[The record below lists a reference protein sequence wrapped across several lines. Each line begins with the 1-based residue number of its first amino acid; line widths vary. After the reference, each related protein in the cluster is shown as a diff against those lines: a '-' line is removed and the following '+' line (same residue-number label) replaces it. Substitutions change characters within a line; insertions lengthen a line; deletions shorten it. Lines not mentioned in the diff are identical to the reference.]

1 MLIWDIIDSAWNGV
15 KSRKFRFAL
24 NLIGILIGCA
34 AVTGLIS
41 LTQGLSNNI
50 SGQLGTLGASTIT
63 IIPGSSFNSPL
74 GGANPS
80 STVGGSAASNPF
92 GGSSSTGTR
101 ILDYKVVNTLSKIP
115 DVAFVVPVD
124 SGGAVTYSINGK
136 TYSHS
141 LTGSTDV
148 YFQINK
154 SIEVVQGRALLRSDT
169 GVAVIGADIAQ
180 PTDSATQIIGVGD
193 RLKVTTTV
201 NDVTKQLTLRVVGVL
216 KKTGGSFGSSDSAII
231 IPLST
236 FDQFFEKNGKY
247 STIQVLATS
256 PDVINSVSQGIKAKI
271 SNINVITAAAAQNLV
286 STILGTI
293 QAVLGGI
300 AAISL
305 VVAGVG
311 IINTMTI
318 SVLERTREIGVLKA
332 LGAKGR
338 DILFLFL
345 SEAILTGIVG
355 GILGAALG
363 FVVSS
368 VAGNLIGLAVDVN
381 LYLGLIVVGFS
392 MLTCVASGIYPA
404 WRAAKMN
411 PVEALRSE

>member
-1 MLIWDIIDSAWNGV
+1 MLWDIIGSAWNGV
-15 KSRKFRFAL
+15 KSRKFRFVL

-50 SGQLGTLGASTIT
+50 SGQLGSLGASTIT
-63 IIPGSSFNSPL
+63 VSPG
-74 GGANPS
+74 GGF
-80 STVGGSAASNPF
+80 GGGNPF
-92 GGSSSTGTR
+92 GGGSSTGTR
-101 ILDYKVVNTLSKIP
+101 TLDYKVVSALSKIP

-124 SGGAVTYSINGK
+124 SGGAVTYSVNGK

-141 LTGSTDV
+141 VTGSTDV
-148 YFQINK
+148 YFEVNK
-154 SIEVVQGRALLRSDT
+154 SLEVAQGRTLLRTDT

-180 PTDSATQIIGVGD
+180 PTDSSTPIIGVGD
-193 RLKVTTTV
+193 RIKVTTTV

-216 KKTGGSFGSSDSAII
+216 KRTGGSFGSSDSAII
-231 IPLST
+231 IPLNT

-247 STIQVLATS
+247 SSIQVLASS
-256 PDVINSVSQGIKAKI
+256 PDMIDAVSQQIKDRV
-271 SNINVITAAAAQNLV
+271 SNISVITAAAAQGLV
-286 STILGTI
+286 TSILGTI

-318 SVLERTREIGVLKA
+318 SVLERTKEIGVMKA

-338 DILFLFL
+338 DILLLFL

-355 GILGAALG
+355 GIIGAALG
-363 FVVSS
+363 FLVSI
-368 VAGNLIGLAVDVN
+368 VAGNIIGLAPE
-381 LYLGLIVVGFS
+381 LSLSLGLIVVGFS
-392 MLTCVASGIYPA
+392 VLTCVASGIYPA
-404 WRAAKMN
+404 WHAAKMN
-411 PVEALRSE
+411 PVEALRHE